1 MSTESESAPVIQT
14 LRKGDLIGQHQQS
27 DYRVYEVF
35 QIVGDQILAICPTSW
50 TMRSITTQEITP
62 PF

>member
-27 DYRVYEVF
+27 NYRVYEVI
-35 QIVGDQILAICPTSW
+35 QIVGDQVLAICPTSW
-50 TMRSITTQEITP
+50 TIRAIATQEIAP